1 MGSRIATDRPCRGGM
16 RGTAAIAACLLLAP
30 LACGGGAAGED
41 GAPAVPASDSAAAG
55 SSGQAAAFDVSVDPA
70 ALPTSPLNRDALV
83 ADACLAA
90 TAEQVAAFFA
100 FHDGPATA
108 ETGNGIY
115 AGTDCAYAM
124 QDPEVFMEVQFSQSH
139 PSSTEEIELAGME
152 GVLRNVSGS
161 TLENRARVQIPF
173 RIEGSP
179 VEVVVIQFHV
189 RGVPPADEDALRVA
203 IDALGANLIERL
215 GLAGDGS

>member
-1 MGSRIATDRPCRGGM
+1 M
-16 RGTAAIAACLLLAP
+16 RGAAAVAACLLLAP
-30 LACGGGAAGED
+30 LACGGAAGED

-70 ALPTSPLNRDALV
+70 ALPTNPLDRDALV
-83 ADACLAA
+83 DDACSFA

-115 AGTDCAYAM
+115 AGTDCAYAL
-124 QDPEVFMEVQFSQSH
+124 QDPEVFMEVQFGQSRT
-139 PSSTEEIELAGME
+139 SSTEEIELAGME

-179 VEVVVIQFHV
+179 VDVAVIQFHV
-189 RGVPPADEDALRVA
+189 RGVPPADEEALRVA

-215 GLAGDGS
+215 GLAGDGQ